1 MENTPGLSRHLA
13 GWRSANAASVCRESS
28 AKAAAA
34 PDGCDAIISSVTN
47 RSLYLMAPERPLP
60 AQPKLKV
67 SQDLRGLAAKGREGA
82 GEAERNRDQER
93 GRGGAECR
101 ARHPD
106 EGKIHHPRHHE
117 VGGGRAG
124 RYGEHHRSQAD
135 EEIFERIGGGEPR

>member
-47 RSLYLMAPERPLP
+47 RSLYLMALYLMALERPRP
-60 AQPKLKV
+60 AQPELKV
-67 SQDLRGLAAKGREGA
+67 SQDFRGLAAKGREGA

-106 EGKIHHPRHHE
+106 KGKIHPPRHPE
-117 VGGGRAG
+117 VGGDRAAASPRGR
-124 RYGEHHRSQAD
+124 RRSS
-135 EEIFERIGGGEPR
+135 